1 MFQHLGLYRKTN
13 LVFILYDNELLHPNR
28 HGLRVIFVS
37 GKHGTVADFFGR
49 NRTFIVMGLMAL
61 IIAGTADLFAGI
73 LQDQIDQDK
82 FLFAGMMILIYSAI
96 GMRGNIFGA
105 MGSRIGT
112 AMNMGT
118 FEMSFRKGTVLRA
131 NVDSTIVLTLIM
143 SIAMGCTTW
152 IVATLFFEG
161 TRTLWDFIFIST
173 VGGLIAGILVLMFN
187 ILITYLGNKRD
198 WDVDSIHAPLT
209 AAIGDVVTMPMI
221 FAITWLVLKMEVDF
235 NQSELFLEIASLV
248 LIVVTAAYTLR
259 VITTKV
265 NRRDFS
271 GEARRIIEQSL
282 PVLLMCLI
290 FEIGAGIVIQQQDSL
305 VMYSVLLI
313 MLPAFLN
320 QGNALSGT
328 LTSRLS
334 SMIHLGILEPTLVPR
349 KPALDSFWAIYVCA
363 VVTFVYIGL
372 LSYGTSSLISDNNG
386 LDFVTSMVII
396 VIAGFLATTILNF
409 LSYYVAI
416 LATRFG
422 LDPDDHCIPI
432 TSSVMD
438 LLGSMTLMLIIGL
451 FI

>member
-1 MFQHLGLYRKTN
+1 
-13 LVFILYDNELLHPNR
+13 
-28 HGLRVIFVS
+28 
-37 GKHGTVADFFGR
+37 
-49 NRTFIVMGLMAL
+49 MGLMAL
-61 IIAGTADLFAGI
+61 IIAGTADLFAGV
-73 LQDQIDQDK
+73 LQDQIDQEK

-161 TRTLWDFIFIST
+161 TRTIWDFIFIST
-173 VGGLIAGILVLMFN
+173 VGGFIAGILVLISN
-187 ILITYLGNKRD
+187 IIITYIGNKRD

-221 FAITWLVLKMEVDF
+221 FAITWIVLEMEVSSD
-235 NQSELFLEIASLV
+235 QSELFLEIASLA
-248 LIVVTAAYTLR
+248 LIVITIAYTLR
-259 VITTKV
+259 VITAKV
-265 NRRDFS
+265 NKRDFS
-271 GEARRIIEQSL
+271 GEAKRIIEQSL

-290 FEIGAGIVIQQQDSL
+290 FEIGAGIVIQQQQDSL
-305 VMYSVLLI
+305 VTYSVLLI

-334 SMIHLGILEPTLVPR
+334 SMIHLGTMEPSLVPK
-349 KPALDSFWAIYVCA
+349 KPAFESFWAIYVCA
-363 VVTFVYIGL
+363 IITFIYIGL
-372 LSYGTSSLISDNNG
+372 LSYGTSSVISDNNG
-386 LDFVTSMVII
+386 LGFVTSMIII
-396 VIAGFLATTILNF
+396 VIGGLLATTILNF

-438 LLGSMTLMLIIGL
+438 LLGSMTLMLIIHL

>member
-1 MFQHLGLYRKTN
+1 MDETG
-13 LVFILYDNELLHPNR
+13 FILYHNELLHVNR
-28 HGLRVIFVS
+28 NGLRVIFVS
-37 GKHGTVADFFGR
+37 GKHGAVTEFFAR

-61 IIAGTADLFAGI
+61 IIAGTADLFAGV
-73 LQDQIDQDK
+73 LQDQIDQEK

-131 NVDSTIVLTLIM
+131 NVDSTIILTLIM

-161 TRTLWDFIFIST
+161 TRSLWDFIFIST
-173 VGGLIAGILVLMFN
+173 VGGVIAGILVLITN
-187 ILITYLGNKRD
+187 IIITYIGSKRD

-221 FAITWLVLKMEVDF
+221 FAVTWLVLKMETDIRH
-235 NQSELFLEIASLV
+235 SELIIEIISLA
-248 LIVVTAAYTLR
+248 LILLTVVYTYHVVTR
-259 VITTKV
+259 KINK
-265 NRRDFS
+265 RDFS
-271 GEARRIIEQSL
+271 GEAKRIIEQSL

-290 FEIGAGIVIQQQDSL
+290 FEIGAGTIIQQQQDSL
-305 VMYSVLLI
+305 VTYAVLLI

-334 SMIHLGILEPTLVPR
+334 SMIHLGTLEPTMIPR
-349 KPALDSFWAIYVCA
+349 KPAFESFWAIYVCA
-363 VVTFVYIGL
+363 VLTFTYIGL
-372 LSYGTSSLISDNNG
+372 LSYGTSSIISDNNG
-386 LDFVTSMVII
+386 LDFLTSMAII
-396 VIAGFLATTILNF
+396 LIAGVLATTILNF

-438 LLGSMTLMLIIGL
+438 LLGSMTLMMVIGL
-451 FI
+451 FM

>member
-1 MFQHLGLYRKTN
+1 
-13 LVFILYDNELLHPNR
+13 
-28 HGLRVIFVS
+28 
-37 GKHGTVADFFGR
+37 
-49 NRTFIVMGLMAL
+49 MGLMAL

-73 LQDQIDQDK
+73 IQDQIDQDK

-143 SIAMGCTTW
+143 SVAMGCTTW
-152 IVATLFFEG
+152 VVATLFFEG
-161 TRTLWDFIFIST
+161 TRTIWDFIFIST
-173 VGGLIAGILVLMFN
+173 VGGILAGILVLMFN
-187 ILITYLGNKRD
+187 IMITYIGSKRD

-209 AAIGDVVTMPMI
+209 AAVGDVVTMPMI
-221 FAITWLVLKMEVDF
+221 FAITWLVLKMETDF
-235 NQSELFLEIASLV
+235 EQSKLVLEIASLA
-248 LIVVTAAYTLR
+248 LIVLTAAYTLK
-259 VITTKV
+259 VITAKISK
-265 NRRDFS
+265 RDFS

-290 FEIGAGIVIQQQDSL
+290 FEIGAGIVIQQQQDSL
-305 VMYSVLLI
+305 VTYSVLLI

-334 SMIHLGILEPTLVPR
+334 SMIHLGTMEPALVPK
-349 KPALDSFWAIYVCA
+349 KPAFESFWVIYFCAI
-363 VVTFVYIGL
+363 VTFAYIGL

-386 LDFVTSMVII
+386 LGFVTSMII
-396 VIAGFLATTILNF
+396 ILVAGILATTILNF

-438 LLGSMTLMLIIGL
+438 LVGSMTLMLIIGL